1 MTILYHYDIEQGTD
15 EWHNIRRGKI
25 TASAIG
31 AMLTPSRKIAN
42 NQGSREAVYRIAAER
57 ITDYTDETATTFAM
71 QRGHDD
77 EALARQIY
85 TENTNAPVTECGF
98 VMNDEHGVTI
108 CCSPDGLVHSE
119 GGIEVKSRLHNLQL
133 ETILSGDVPAKFVA
147 QIQTCLLVTGRK
159 WWDFCSFPAFGGGKM
174 MVKTCEVD
182 LEWREILI
190 EAATVCE
197 QRVQEVLARYQEIVD
212 KGEVMLF
219 DAPRRSAD
227 DEEVRIVL

>member
-25 TASAIG
+25 TASSIK
-31 AMLTPSRKIAN
+31 AMLTAKRAIADNETSRRAVLKIA
-42 NQGSREAVYRIAAER
+42 SER
-57 ITDYTDETATTFAM
+57 ITDYTEETGTTLSM

-77 EALARQIY
+77 EVTARQIY
-85 TENTNAPVTECGF
+85 SEQVAPVTECGF
-98 VMNDEHGVTI
+98 VTNDDHGVMI

-119 GGIEVKSRLHNLQL
+119 GGIEVKSRLHDLQL
-133 ETILSGDVPAKFVA
+133 KTILEHSTPDEYVA
-147 QIQTCLLVTGRK
+147 QIQTNLLVTGRK